1 MLEAQS
7 TDNAVNFQLCCFR
20 FVRKLIVFFHRLVD
34 LQRQGKINIVSV
46 IVSTDNKNRLNGLS
60 KNVIMLK
67 IEKVRQRFV
76 IELD

>member
-1 MLEAQS
+1 MFYILEK
-7 TDNAVNFQLCCFR
+7 D
-20 FVRKLIVFFHRLVD
+20 VRKLIAFFHRLVD

-67 IEKVRQRFV
+67 IKKVRQRFV

>member
-1 MLEAQS
+1 MSQRLYGLYILEK
-7 TDNAVNFQLCCFR
+7 D
-20 FVRKLIVFFHRLVD
+20 VRKLVVFFHRLVD

-67 IEKVRQRFV
+67 IKKVRQRFV